1 MPMISYAQ
9 NREDV
14 LLNRVF
20 PGPEGF
26 YIDVGAAHPVS
37 HSMTKWFSEK
47 GWRGVNV
54 EPLADFYRSL
64 VEDRPRDVNLN
75 VAVGERPGEV
85 TLYEVPSCVGW
96 ATTDPATAEAI
107 RAVGREVVPRPVR
120 VVTLAEV
127 CERHA
132 DRPIDFLK
140 IDVEGGER
148 AVIAGADFTRWRPR
162 VLVIEA
168 TEVGKPVPNHE
179 SWEPLVLAAD
189 YRYATF
195 DGLNRYYVRDE
206 DAELVPLLQTPVNVF
221 DDHILYEQRR
231 LERELD
237 ANVSERLKLLD
248 IAREQEGRLI
258 GLYEDLDELRAELA
272 ALRLRT
278 VARPAYDAALALLD
292 QTRRHLDAVRAEVFR
307 SAPTR

>member
-1 MPMISYAQ
+1 MPMTSYAQ

-26 YIDVGAAHPVS
+26 YVDVGAAHPLA
-37 HSMTKWFSEK
+37 HSVTKWFSEK

-54 EPLADFYRSL
+54 EPLAGFFREL
-64 VEDRPRDVNLN
+64 VADRPRDVNLN
-75 VAVGERPGEV
+75 MAAGERAGV
-85 TLYEVPSCVGW
+85 LTLYEVPACVGW

-107 RAVGREVVPRPVR
+107 RAGGREVVPRLVR

-148 AVIAGADFTRWRPR
+148 AVLAGADFARFRPR

-168 TEVGKPVPNHE
+168 TEVGNPTPNHDP
-179 SWEPLVLAAD
+179 WEPLVLAAD

-195 DGLNRYYVRDE
+195 DGLNRYYVRSE
-206 DAELVPLLQTPVNVF
+206 DAELVPLLQTPANVF
-221 DDHILYEQRR
+221 DDYVLFEQQR

-237 ANVSERLKLLD
+237 ANVRERLKLLD

-258 GLYEDLDELRAELA
+258 GLYEDLEDLRVELA
-272 ALRLRT
+272 GLRLRT
-278 VARPAYDAALALLD
+278 VARPAYDAALSLLD
-292 QTRRHLDAVRAEVFR
+292 QTRRHLDAMRAEVFR
-307 SAPTR
+307 SAATR

>member
-1 MPMISYAQ
+1 MISYAQ

-26 YIDVGAAHPVS
+26 YIDVGAAHPVA
-37 HSMTKWFSEK
+37 HSVTKWFSEK

-54 EPLADFYRSL
+54 EPLEAFYKAL

-75 VAVGERPGEV
+75 AAVGERPGEV
-85 TLYEVPSCVGW
+85 MLYEVPSCVGW

-107 RAVGREVVPRPVR
+107 RAAGREVVPRPVR

-140 IDVEGGER
+140 IDAEGGER

-168 TEVGKPVPNHE
+168 TEVGHPVPNHE
-179 SWEPLVLAAD
+179 SWEPLVLASD
-189 YRYATF
+189 YLYATF
-195 DGLNRYYVRDE
+195 DGLNRYYVRSE
-206 DAELVPLLQTPVNVF
+206 DAELVPLLQTPANVF
-221 DDHILYEQRR
+221 DDYVIYEQQR

-237 ANVSERLKLLD
+237 ANVRERLKLLE
-248 IAREQEGRLI
+248 IAREQEGRLL
-258 GLYEDLDELRAELA
+258 GLYADVDDLRAELT

-278 VARPAYDAALALLD
+278 VARPAYDAALSLLD

-307 SAPTR
+307 SAATR

>member
-20 PGPEGF
+20 PGPDGF
-26 YIDVGAAHPVS
+26 YVDVGAAHPVS
-37 HSMTKWFSEK
+37 HSVTKWFSDN

-54 EPLADFYRSL
+54 EPLEVFSKAL
-64 VEDRPRDVNLN
+64 IEDRPRDVTLN
-75 VAVGERPGEV
+75 VAVGERAGEMA
-85 TLYEVPSCVGW
+85 LYEVPSCVGW
-96 ATTDPATAEAI
+96 ATTDPATAGAI
-107 RAVGREVVPRPVR
+107 RATGREVQPRPVR
-120 VVTLAEV
+120 VMTLAEV
-127 CERHA
+127 CEAHA
-132 DRPIDFLK
+132 SRAIDFLK

-168 TEVGKPVPNHE
+168 TEVGKAIPNHE

-195 DGLNRYYVRDE
+195 DGLNRYYVRSE
-206 DAELVPLLQTPVNVF
+206 DADLVPLLQTPANVF
-221 DDHILYEQRR
+221 DDYVPHEQRR

-237 ANVSERLKLLD
+237 ANVRERLKLLD
-248 IAREQEGRLI
+248 IAREQEERLI
-258 GLYEDLDELRAELA
+258 GLYEDRDDLRAELT

-278 VARPAYDAALALLD
+278 VPRPAYDAAVALLD

-307 SAPTR
+307 SAATR